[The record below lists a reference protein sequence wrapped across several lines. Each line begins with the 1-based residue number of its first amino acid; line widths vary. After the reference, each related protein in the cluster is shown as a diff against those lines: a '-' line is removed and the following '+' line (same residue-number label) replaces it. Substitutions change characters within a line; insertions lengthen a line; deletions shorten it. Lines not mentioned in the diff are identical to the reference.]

1 MARHAHSLH
10 STRRQYISGWS
21 PRAPPSILILG
32 CAALDISGTPS
43 RTSRASPG
51 STSIGSIRFS
61 LGGVARN
68 MAEAATYSLRD
79 EEGGVRLVAPL
90 LSDAAGSLVRGMMQ
104 EKGMDTTGLFVP
116 DTEVEARSS
125 PVASLLLDGETND
138 LLSGVV
144 AMQLVEHS
152 FDAQQVRLALEEH
165 AKGARVV
172 GLDANL
178 PVEGMEALL
187 RWKPAQGE
195 KGKGKGT
202 PLLLFEPTS
211 VQKCARFLDAVA
223 ALRSGRAGEQGASGE
238 GEALLDVAT
247 PNLLEL
253 RAMHQRALQL
263 NLIPHQLAIT
273 STPTTTPSAL
283 ADWQEIIR
291 LAGPLTTLCHL
302 FLVTLGP
309 RGVLAVYRN
318 KTGDVEHQHFD
329 IDEPLGAGEVRSTTG
344 AGDSFAGGVMAMLAS
359 APRPA
364 KGQAWE
370 GWLRTLCEEGSRA
383 AKASLKSYDAVAAP
397 PPPSSVKS

>member
-1 MARHAHSLH
+1 
-10 STRRQYISGWS
+10 
-21 PRAPPSILILG
+21 
-32 CAALDISGTPS
+32 
-43 RTSRASPG
+43 
-51 STSIGSIRFS
+51 
-61 LGGVARN
+61 
-68 MAEAATYSLRD
+68 MAEAAAYSLRG

-104 EKGMDTTGLFVP
+104 KKGMDTGGLFAP
-116 DTEVEARSS
+116 DTEVETEARST

-152 FDAQQVRLALEEH
+152 FDEQRVRHSLEEH
-165 AKGARVV
+165 AKGTRVV
-172 GLDANL
+172 GFDANL

-187 RWKPAQGE
+187 RWKGAQRE
-195 KGKGKGT
+195 NGKEA

-223 ALRSGRAGEQGASGE
+223 ALRSGRAGKQGASGE
-238 GEALLDVAT
+238 GQGKGKALLDVAT

-263 NLIPHQLAIT
+263 NLIPRQLAIM
-273 STPTTTPSAL
+273 STPTTAPSAS
-283 ADWQEIIR
+283 ADLEEILR
-291 LAGPLTTLCHL
+291 LAGPLATLCHL

-309 RGVLAVYRN
+309 KGVLAVYHN
-318 KTGDVEHQHFD
+318 KRGEVEHQHLD
-329 IDEPLGAGEVRSTTG
+329 IDQPLGAGEVRSTTG

-370 GWLRTLCEEGSRA
+370 GWLRTLCEAGSRA

-397 PPPSSVKS
+397 PPSSSVKG